1 MHSIQFKQSMYTGI
15 IILMVTILLLTGS
28 SYFLSSYADEVNLE
42 AAMQGT
48 FGLNMALE
56 DSREQM
62 RTVAGMV
69 ANRSD
74 VSQALAAKD
83 PVAAAQVV
91 KGISGQGNISYIQIL
106 DSEGRILA
114 ADGKQTGGQ
123 AAARFVRQ
131 GTAAAYY
138 EAIPGQMVMTAAVAP
153 VKGPG
158 GSILGAIVA
167 GFAVSQDAFVD
178 RIKAAY
184 KVDATIFAGDT
195 RVATTIEQEGKRVVG
210 TKLDPKLAAVILEN
224 GQPFSGAAKI
234 LGMPYITY
242 YQPILDG
249 EQKPIG
255 VLFAG
260 KSEAV
265 ADAVR
270 NRSLVT
276 QGTAGLIVF
285 ILGVMSSIWAARKL
299 TRPLRQ
305 LEVLMEHAGQG
316 DLTVKAE
323 VTSQDEIG
331 RLTQSFN
338 RMIRNQADL
347 VSAVSRASQEI
358 ASASEHLAA
367 SSEQMSSTV
376 NEVASNVGRVA
387 DNAQTGEAAAKTA
400 AEVLARLAELITMAK
415 ERALS
420 AQNTSAVT
428 SQSATTGQST
438 VAGTVANIQGMQ
450 TKIQETEELI
460 NRLNEYSHQIGVITE
475 TITGIAAQTNLLAL
489 NAAIEAARAGEAG
502 RGFAV
507 VAEEVRKLA
516 EQSGQGAQE
525 VAALLGKVTVST
537 AAAVEA
543 AQHSHSGMDQVVKST
558 DEASDALV
566 SILTAAG
573 KMVTDI
579 NKIMTVA
586 DDEVATSDQ
595 VVALI
600 GSLLQGLQETA
611 GLSKEVAAAAE
622 QTAGAVETVAAS
634 AEQLTSMA
642 AELKSIIV
650 KFNV

>member
-1 MHSIQFKQSMYTGI
+1 MYTGI
-15 IILMVTILLLTGS
+15 IILIVTVLLLTGS
-28 SYFLSSYADEVNLE
+28 SYFLSSYADEVNRE
-42 AAMQGT
+42 AAMQGAL
-48 FGLNMALE
+48 GLNMVLE
-56 DSREQM
+56 DARERMQA
-62 RTVAGMV
+62 VAG
-69 ANRSD
+69 AFASRPD
-74 VSQALAAKD
+74 ISQALAAKN
-83 PVAAAQVV
+83 PVVAAQVV
-91 KGISGQGNISYIQIL
+91 KGMSGQGSISYIQIL
-106 DSEGRILA
+106 DSEGRVLA
-114 ADGKQTGGQ
+114 VDGQHTGSQ
-123 AAARFVRQ
+123 ATTGFARQ

-138 EAIPGQMVMTAAVAP
+138 EAIPGQMIMTVAVAP
-153 VKGPG
+153 VKGPDD
-158 GSILGAIVA
+158 SMLGAIVV
-167 GFAVSQDAFVD
+167 GFNVSQDTVVD

-195 RVATTIEQEGKRVVG
+195 RVTTTIEQEGKRAVG
-210 TKLDPKLAAVILEN
+210 TKLDPKLAAVILED
-224 GQPFSGAAKI
+224 GQPFSGAANI
-234 LGMPYITY
+234 LGMPYVTY
-242 YQPILDG
+242 YQPILDR

-260 KSEAV
+260 KSEAA
-265 ADAVR
+265 ADVVR

-338 RMIRNQADL
+338 KMIRNQADL
-347 VSAVSRASQEI
+347 VSAVSRASQDI

-387 DNAQTGEAAAKTA
+387 NNAQTGEAAAKTA
-400 AEVLARLAELITMAK
+400 AEVLARLAELITTAK

-428 SQSATTGQST
+428 SQAATTGQST

-566 SILTAAG
+566 SILTAAAET
-573 KMVTDI
+573 VTDI

-600 GSLLQGLQETA
+600 SSLLQGLQETA